1 MVRIISGSLGELIG
15 PGVNDWMAVD
25 VGDAGHNAFL
35 EFVL

>member
-15 PGVNDWMAVD
+15 PSVDDWMAVD

-35 EFVL
+35 ESVL